1 MKNLLHT
8 PEGVRDIYDRECAR
22 KNIVEQR
29 ILRQM
34 QLFGYSAIETPMFEF
49 FDIFAKERGSV
60 SDREM
65 YKFFDRY
72 NNTVVLRPDMTPA
85 IARCVTK
92 FYGEETMPQ
101 RLCYLGHTFTNSA
114 SYKGRLYEVTQSGAE
129 LIGDDSAQADAEMIA
144 MVIQS
149 LRSAGLK
156 EFQVELGEVEFFRG
170 LLEESGISEEEGD
183 ELRELI
189 ENKNYFG
196 VEDYISNVLKKADF
210 KDVFLKLPELF
221 GSVDNIR
228 QAKEMTKNQRAQ
240 SAIDRLEKVH
250 QILKEYGLTEYI
262 SYDLG
267 MLSKFSYYTGII
279 FKAYSYGI
287 GDYMVSGGRYDK
299 LLVQFGRDISAI
311 GFAITIDRLMSA
323 LSSQKVEFDT
333 SAADVLV
340 VYEEQRTGEA
350 VQVLTRYRRIGKR
363 AMGMPMEGEKERK
376 EYIAYAK
383 EKGMTQLIFMKE
395 TSILKTDINTGKD
408 LEKNLEEIL
417 GEIL

>member
-170 LLEESGISEEEGD
+170 LLEEAGISEEEGD

-333 SAADVLV
+333 SVADVLV
-340 VYEEQRTGEA
+340 VYEEQRIGEA

>member
-22 KNIVEQR
+22 KNIIEQR

-170 LLEESGISEEEGD
+170 LLEEAGISEEEGD

-333 SAADVLV
+333 SVADVLV

>member
-29 ILRQM
+29 ILRQI

-92 FYGEETMPQ
+92 FYGEETIPQ

-129 LIGDDSAQADAEMIA
+129 LIGDDSPQADAEMIA

-170 LLEESGISEEEGD
+170 LLEEAGISEEEGD

>member
-170 LLEESGISEEEGD
+170 LLEEAGISEEEGD

-196 VEDYISNVLKKADF
+196 VEDYISNILKKADF

-333 SAADVLV
+333 SVADVLV

-363 AMGMPMEGEKERK
+363 AMGVPMEGEKERK

>member
-72 NNTVVLRPDMTPA
+72 NNTLVLRPDMTPA

-170 LLEESGISEEEGD
+170 LLEEAGISEEEGD

-333 SAADVLV
+333 SVADVLV

>member
-170 LLEESGISEEEGD
+170 LLEEAGISEEEGD

-323 LSSQKVEFDT
+323 LSSQRVEFDT

>member
-170 LLEESGISEEEGD
+170 LLEEAGISEEEGD

-333 SAADVLV
+333 SVADVLV

-383 EKGMTQLIFMKE
+383 EKGMKQLIFMKE

>member
-60 SDREM
+60 SNREM

-170 LLEESGISEEEGD
+170 LLEEAGISEEEGD

-333 SAADVLV
+333 SVADVLV

>member
-34 QLFGYSAIETPMFEF
+34 QLFGYNAIETPMFEF

-156 EFQVELGEVEFFRG
+156 EFQVELGEVEFF
-170 LLEESGISEEEGD
+170 E
-183 ELRELI
+183 
-189 ENKNYFG
+189 
-196 VEDYISNVLKKADF
+196 
-210 KDVFLKLPELF
+210 
-221 GSVDNIR
+221 
-228 QAKEMTKNQRAQ
+228 
-240 SAIDRLEKVH
+240 
-250 QILKEYGLTEYI
+250 
-262 SYDLG
+262 
-267 MLSKFSYYTGII
+267 
-279 FKAYSYGI
+279 
-287 GDYMVSGGRYDK
+287 VS
-299 LLVQFGRDISAI
+299 
-311 GFAITIDRLMSA
+311 
-323 LSSQKVEFDT
+323 
-333 SAADVLV
+333 
-340 VYEEQRTGEA
+340 
-350 VQVLTRYRRIGKR
+350 
-363 AMGMPMEGEKERK
+363 
-376 EYIAYAK
+376 
-383 EKGMTQLIFMKE
+383 
-395 TSILKTDINTGKD
+395 
-408 LEKNLEEIL
+408 
-417 GEIL
+417 

>member
-1 MKNLLHT
+1 
-8 PEGVRDIYDRECAR
+8 
-22 KNIVEQR
+22 
-29 ILRQM
+29 
-34 QLFGYSAIETPMFEF
+34 
-49 FDIFAKERGSV
+49 
-60 SDREM
+60 
-65 YKFFDRY
+65 
-72 NNTVVLRPDMTPA
+72 
-85 IARCVTK
+85 
-92 FYGEETMPQ
+92 
-101 RLCYLGHTFTNSA
+101 
-114 SYKGRLYEVTQSGAE
+114 
-129 LIGDDSAQADAEMIA
+129 
-144 MVIQS
+144 
-149 LRSAGLK
+149 
-156 EFQVELGEVEFFRG
+156 
-170 LLEESGISEEEGD
+170 
-183 ELRELI
+183 
-189 ENKNYFG
+189 
-196 VEDYISNVLKKADF
+196 
-210 KDVFLKLPELF
+210 
-221 GSVDNIR
+221 
-228 QAKEMTKNQRAQ
+228 MTKNQRAQ

-333 SAADVLV
+333 SVADVLV

>member
-170 LLEESGISEEEGD
+170 LLEEAGISEEEGD

-287 GDYMVSGGRYDK
+287 GDYIVSGGRYDK

-323 LSSQKVEFDT
+323 LSSQRVEFDT

>member
-170 LLEESGISEEEGD
+170 LLEEAGISEEEGD

>member
-22 KNIVEQR
+22 KNLVEQR

-170 LLEESGISEEEGD
+170 LLEEAGISEEEGD

-228 QAKEMTKNQRAQ
+228 KAKEMTKNQRAQ

-363 AMGMPMEGEKERK
+363 AMGVPMEGEKERK

>member
-170 LLEESGISEEEGD
+170 LLEEAGISEEEGD

-299 LLVQFGRDISAI
+299 IFR
-311 GFAITIDRLMSA
+311 RLD
-323 LSSQKVEFDT
+323 LP
-333 SAADVLV
+333 LP
-340 VYEEQRTGEA
+340 
-350 VQVLTRYRRIGKR
+350 LTV
-363 AMGMPMEGEKERK
+363 
-376 EYIAYAK
+376 
-383 EKGMTQLIFMKE
+383 
-395 TSILKTDINTGKD
+395 
-408 LEKNLEEIL
+408 
-417 GEIL
+417 

>member
-170 LLEESGISEEEGD
+170 LLEEAGISEEEGD

-299 LLVQFGRDISAI
+299 LLVQFGIDISAI

-323 LSSQKVEFDT
+323 LSSQRVEFDT

>member
-170 LLEESGISEEEGD
+170 LLEEAGISEEEGD

-333 SAADVLV
+333 SAADILV

-408 LEKNLEEIL
+408 LEKNFEEIL

>member
-92 FYGEETMPQ
+92 SYGEETMPQ

-170 LLEESGISEEEGD
+170 LLEEAGISEEEGD

-196 VEDYISNVLKKADF
+196 VEDYISNILKKADF

-333 SAADVLV
+333 SVADVLV

>member
-170 LLEESGISEEEGD
+170 LLEEAGISEEEGD

-228 QAKEMTKNQRAQ
+228 KAKEMTKNQRAQ

-333 SAADVLV
+333 SVADVLV

>member
-129 LIGDDSAQADAEMIA
+129 LIGDDSPQADAEMIA

-170 LLEESGISEEEGD
+170 LLEEAGISEEEGD

-311 GFAITIDRLMSA
+311 GFAITVDRLMSA

-333 SAADVLV
+333 SVADVLV

>member
-49 FDIFAKERGSV
+49 FDIFAEERGSV

-170 LLEESGISEEEGD
+170 LLEEAGISEEEGD

>member
-22 KNIVEQR
+22 KTIVEQR

-170 LLEESGISEEEGD
+170 LLEEAGISEEEGD

-228 QAKEMTKNQRAQ
+228 KAKEMTKNQRAQ

>member
-129 LIGDDSAQADAEMIA
+129 LIGDDSPQADAEMIA

-170 LLEESGISEEEGD
+170 LLEEAGISEEEGD

-333 SAADVLV
+333 SVADVLV

>member
-129 LIGDDSAQADAEMIA
+129 LIGDDSPQADAEMIA

-170 LLEESGISEEEGD
+170 LLEEAGISEEEGD

-196 VEDYISNVLKKADF
+196 VEDYISNILKKADF

>member
-170 LLEESGISEEEGD
+170 LLEEAGISEEEGD

-363 AMGMPMEGEKERK
+363 AMGVPMEGEKERK

>member
-129 LIGDDSAQADAEMIA
+129 LIGDDSPQADAEMIA

-170 LLEESGISEEEGD
+170 LLEEAGISEEEGD

-383 EKGMTQLIFMKE
+383 EKGMKQLIFMKE
-395 TSILKTDINTGKD
+395 NSILKTDINTGKD

>member
-129 LIGDDSAQADAEMIA
+129 LIGDDSAQADAEMIV

-170 LLEESGISEEEGD
+170 LLEEAGISEEEGD

>member
-60 SDREM
+60 SNREM

-170 LLEESGISEEEGD
+170 LLEEAGISEEEGD

-228 QAKEMTKNQRAQ
+228 KAKEMTKNQRAQ

>member
-144 MVIQS
+144 MVIQA

-156 EFQVELGEVEFFRG
+156 EFRVELGEVEFFRG
-170 LLEESGISEEEGD
+170 LLEEAGISEEEGD

-196 VEDYISNVLKKADF
+196 VEDYISNILKKADF

-333 SAADVLV
+333 SVADVLV

>member
-29 ILRQM
+29 ILHQM

-170 LLEESGISEEEGD
+170 LLEEAGISEEEGD

>member
-170 LLEESGISEEEGD
+170 LLEEAGISEEEGD

-383 EKGMTQLIFMKE
+383 EKGMTQLISMKE

>member
-149 LRSAGLK
+149 LRSAVLK

-170 LLEESGISEEEGD
+170 LLEEAGISEEEGD

-363 AMGMPMEGEKERK
+363 AMGMPMEGEK
-376 EYIAYAK
+376 K
-383 EKGMTQLIFMKE
+383 EK
-395 TSILKTDINTGKD
+395 SISPMPKKRG
-408 LEKNLEEIL
+408 
-417 GEIL
+417 

>member
-60 SDREM
+60 SNREM

-170 LLEESGISEEEGD
+170 LLEEAGISEEEGD

-363 AMGMPMEGEKERK
+363 AMGVPMEGEKERK

>member
-72 NNTVVLRPDMTPA
+72 NNTLVLRPDMTPA

-170 LLEESGISEEEGD
+170 LLEEAGISEEEGD

-210 KDVFLKLPELF
+210 KDVFLKIPELF

-340 VYEEQRTGEA
+340 VYEGQRTGEA

-363 AMGMPMEGEKERK
+363 AMGVPMEGEKERK

>member
-170 LLEESGISEEEGD
+170 LLEEAGISEEEGD

-228 QAKEMTKNQRAQ
+228 KAKEMTKNQRAQ

-363 AMGMPMEGEKERK
+363 AMGVPMEGEKERK

>member
-29 ILRQM
+29 IFRQM

-170 LLEESGISEEEGD
+170 LLEEAGISEEEGD

-196 VEDYISNVLKKADF
+196 VEDYISNILKKADF

-333 SAADVLV
+333 SAADILV

-363 AMGMPMEGEKERK
+363 AMGMPMEREKERK

>member
-29 ILRQM
+29 ILRQI

-129 LIGDDSAQADAEMIA
+129 LIGDDSPQADAEMIA

-170 LLEESGISEEEGD
+170 LLEEAGISEEEGD

-196 VEDYISNVLKKADF
+196 VEDYISNILKKADF

>member
-170 LLEESGISEEEGD
+170 LLEEAGISEEEGD

-383 EKGMTQLIFMKE
+383 EKGMKQLIFMKE

>member
-85 IARCVTK
+85 IARCVAK

-114 SYKGRLYEVTQSGAE
+114 SYKGRLYQVTQSGAE

-170 LLEESGISEEEGD
+170 LLEEAGISEEEGD

-240 SAIDRLEKVH
+240 SAINRLEKVH

-363 AMGMPMEGEKERK
+363 AMGVPMEGEKERK
-376 EYIAYAK
+376 EYIVYAK

>member
-65 YKFFDRY
+65 YKFFDQY

-170 LLEESGISEEEGD
+170 LLEEAGISEEEGD